1 MKQEYGIIFRLL
13 KTALFPNI
21 KPPEDGQKHDGEAD
35 WAYIFDEMKHQTT
48 AAIPIETVMN
58 TPSVPTDIKNQ
69 WFDFSM
75 YQVGTWTRLMTGQN
89 ELVQLFLKHQI
100 PMAVIKGSSAA
111 VAYPKPEYRTMG
123 DVDFI
128 VREKDFE
135 KAYRLMIADGY
146 TFAKGDFLGELELKK
161 KEHHVELVKNGVVFE
176 LHREM
181 SRIQDKETE
190 DAFCALLQEGLDRV
204 EWNRIEQYRFPM
216 YPKEING
223 LILLKHIVQHLGAD
237 EGIGLRQMI
246 DWEMFAHQ
254 NLNDYFWEEKFR
266 PLAAR
271 AGLENAA
278 MVFTRMCQLYLG
290 LPENEITWC
299 MKADEQ
305 LCRVWID
312 AIIGMG
318 NFGRKAKK
326 EDEGALVLYKN
337 KNIFTLAGSL
347 QRLGLQNWKALEKH
361 QWLIPFAWIYQICRY
376 LRKALFRK
384 SPVKSIK
391 RDMEKSKARKHM
403 VERLE
408 IKGLQDAAHQGK

>member
-1 MKQEYGIIFRLL
+1 MKQEYKVICRLL
-13 KTALFPNI
+13 SVSLFPELNV
-21 KPPEDGQKHDGEAD
+21 QKTKDFNDID
-35 WAYIFDEMKHQTT
+35 WEQVFEEMKHQTI
-48 AAIPIETVMN
+48 AAIPIENVMKVS
-58 TPSVPTDIKNQ
+58 SVPSDIKSQ
-69 WFDFSM
+69 WMDYSF
-75 YQVGTWTRLMTGQN
+75 YQVGTWTRIMAGQN
-89 ELVQLFLKHQI
+89 ELVQLLLENQI
-100 PMAVIKGSSAA
+100 PAAILKGSSAA

-135 KAYRLMIADGY
+135 KSYRLMIANGY

-161 KEHHVELVKNGVVFE
+161 KAHHIELVKNGVVFE

-190 DAFCALLQEGLDRV
+190 DAFCALLQEGLDHI
-204 EWNRIEQYRFPM
+204 EWNRIEQYLF
-216 YPKEING
+216 
-223 LILLKHIVQHLGAD
+223 LLKHIVQHLGAD
-237 EGIGLRQMI
+237 EGIGLRQII
-246 DWEMFAHQ
+246 DWEMFVHQ

-266 PLAAR
+266 PLAER

-278 MVFTRMCQLYLG
+278 MIFTRMCQLYLG

-305 LCRVWID
+305 LCRVWMD

-326 EDEGALVLYKN
+326 EDEGALVLYRN
-337 KNIFTLAGSL
+337 RNIFTLAGSL

-361 QWLIPFAWIYQICRY
+361 RWLSPFAWFYQICRY
-376 LRKALFRK
+376 LRKVVFRK

-403 VERLE
+403 VERLQ